1 MKKALTAKDSQNAS
15 GGPPEIRRLPDD
27 LVDQIAAGEVVERP
41 ASIVKELV
49 ENALDARAT
58 RIRVEVR
65 AGGTAL
71 IAIEDNGVG
80 MDPEQLRLAVQ
91 RHATSKIRGP
101 EDLVRIGSYGFRGE
115 ALPAIASVSAMRIVT
130 RPHGSDIGHEIRI
143 EASQIEM
150 DRAVGCPVGTRIE
163 VADLFAR
170 IPARRKFLKQP
181 TTEWGHAIDWLGRL
195 AMALPSVHFD
205 IQRDDRKAMVWPS
218 TQDPIER
225 VARVLGESQ
234 ANALTRID
242 WEEGTGH
249 IEAYI
254 SGPEHSRANA
264 NAIHLYVNG
273 RPVRDKLLR
282 SAVMTVYRDLLPR
295 GRFPLAVLFLTVDP
309 ERVDVNVHPAKWEVR
324 FRDPQAIHQLIRNA
338 LRSGIEKRD
347 YLAPSSAP
355 SPASVDRWTGHGHH
369 TPTAAAHRH
378 QAPGLQTGPQ
388 EGDWLFADRGSTTE
402 TESWENRTPVQ
413 AENATTE
420 EGRVDFSSQKLLGQ
434 LMARYLVLEGE
445 GALLLVDQHAAHE
458 RIVYEKLRQDW
469 VDGGVARQGLLIPVT
484 VDLEPQ
490 ALSSLVRSQEVVEQ
504 LGFELEAFG
513 EDSVVVRAVPEILV
527 GSNPEDLVRDLAD
540 ELNLDLETSRLEP
553 THTRLLSSVDRFFA
567 TAACHSAR
575 RFGDHLPE
583 EEQKSILAGLDAIP
597 WAPTCPHGRP
607 VVARFDVRELDGLF
621 GRK

>member
-1 MKKALTAKDSQNAS
+1 MIGKSTENPQSARPQ
-15 GGPPEIRRLPDD
+15 IRRLPDG

-49 ENALDARAT
+49 ENALDAQAQ
-58 RIRVEVR
+58 RIRVEIR

-71 IAIEDNGVG
+71 IAIEDDGVG
-80 MDPEQLRLAVQ
+80 MEPEQLHLAVQ
-91 RHATSKIRGP
+91 RHATSKISEA

-115 ALPAIASVSAMRIVT
+115 ALPAIASVSAMRILT
-130 RPHGSDIGHEIRI
+130 RARGSEVGHELRI
-143 EASQIEM
+143 EASEIEM

-218 TQDPIER
+218 THDPLER
-225 VARVLGESQ
+225 IARVLGESQ
-234 ANALTRID
+234 AQSLTRLD
-242 WEEGTGH
+242 WEEGAGH

-264 NAIHLYVNG
+264 SAIHLYVNG

-295 GRFPLAVLFLTVDP
+295 GRFPLAVVFLTVDP

-324 FRDPQAIHQLIRNA
+324 FRDPQTIHQLIRNA
-338 LRSGIEKRD
+338 LRSGIEKRG
-347 YLAPSSAP
+347 YLSAEVPAPPIAQPRYTQPAP
-355 SPASVDRWTGHGHH
+355 ATRAS
-369 TPTAAAHRH
+369 
-378 QAPGLQTGPQ
+378 GPS
-388 EGDWLFADRGSTTE
+388 DWLFADKT
-402 TESWENRTPVQ
+402 NPVPLAPLP
-413 AENATTE
+413 AEPLFQPDSDPPRAAE
-420 EGRVDFSSQKLLGQ
+420 QGRVSFGAQRLLGQ

-445 GALLLVDQHAAHE
+445 GGLLLVDQHAAHE
-458 RIVYEKLRQDW
+458 RILYEKLRASW
-469 VDGGVARQGLLIPVT
+469 LEGGVPRQGLLIPVT
-484 VDLEPQ
+484 VDLEPHSVT
-490 ALSSLVRSQEVVEQ
+490 ALTTAQEVVAQ
-504 LGFELEAFG
+504 LGFDLEVFG
-513 EDSVVVRAVPEILV
+513 EESVVVRAVPEILTS
-527 GSNPEDLVRDLAD
+527 SNPESLVRDLAD
-540 ELNLDLETSRLEP
+540 ELELDLEAAKADPS
-553 THTRLLSSVDRFFA
+553 HTRMLASVDRFFA

-607 VVARFDVRELDGLF
+607 VVARFDVKELDGRF